1 MSERLIDILLRLAP
15 RERALLALLCCFV
28 LPLALCFGV
37 LLPLAEARNNAQAE
51 LDEARALTL
60 WVQERAAD
68 QTLLLRTD
76 NGGPRDKIGLSGVEQ
91 SLISAGL
98 RDQLSEVSNRA
109 GDAIELRFDAVA
121 FEDLAGWL
129 LASDPVWGYDIV
141 GLQLERSETPGIVFS
156 SLTLVPQG
164 SD

>member
-1 MSERLIDILLRLAP
+1 MSERMIDFLLRLNS
-15 RERALLALLCCFV
+15 RERALLAVLCCVV
-28 LPLALCFGV
+28 LPLALWLGV
-37 LLPLAEARNNAQAE
+37 LVPLSDARNNARTE
-51 LDEARALTL
+51 LQEARALTL

-76 NGGPRDKIGLSGVEQ
+76 AGAPRDKIGLSGVEQ

-109 GDAIELRFDAVA
+109 GDAIELRFDAVE
-121 FEDLAGWL
+121 FEDLSLWL
-129 LASDPVWGYDIV
+129 LASDPAWGYDIV
-141 GLQLERSETPGIVFS
+141 ALQVERSDTPGIVFS

-164 SD
+164 TN